1 MTVTNLWNL
10 CGNWTPFS
18 NVRVLRV
25 GTPCVFNYKY
35 FEDALKDWAD
45 FTVTSFIYDSNTDT
59 ICINIVWG
67 DGYESN

>member
-18 NVRVLRV
+18 KVRVNRIGFCFV
-25 GTPCVFNYKY
+25 YDYNY
-35 FEDALKDWAD
+35 FEDVLKDWAD
-45 FTVTSFIYDSNTDT
+45 FTVVSFIYDNTSDT
-59 ICINIVWG
+59 IHINIVWG